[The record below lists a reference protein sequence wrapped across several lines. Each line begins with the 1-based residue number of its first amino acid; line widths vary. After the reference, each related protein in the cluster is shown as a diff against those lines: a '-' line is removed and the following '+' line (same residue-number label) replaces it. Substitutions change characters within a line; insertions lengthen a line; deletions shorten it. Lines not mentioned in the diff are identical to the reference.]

1 MLVSG
6 VNYFFRSATIRIP
19 YRVDSSLLLPSAA
32 RCLMKNAT
40 RPNERAGGRLR
51 RQLSLTTRRELIEA
65 VAARYRAAERN
76 QKKEILDEFVKV
88 TGFHRKHA
96 IRALKK
102 SPKPETPAPRQRARI
117 YDEAVREALTIV
129 WEAADR
135 ICGKRLRQVIAGL
148 VGAMERH
155 GHLQLDGEVRES
167 LLCMSAA
174 TMDRL
179 LTTVRGTAKQGRRK
193 TTNNT
198 LLRKSIPVRTF
209 GDWRDPAPGFF
220 EMDMVVHCG
229 KATVGS
235 YVHSLVLTDIASG
248 WTEAIAMVVREQTLI
263 TESVREV
270 RTKLPVTLRGLDV
283 DNDSAFINDTLV
295 DYCRDNKIELTRC
308 RAYKK
313 NDQAWIE
320 QKNGA
325 VIRRMVGYGRLE
337 GAAAA
342 VALNKLYTSARLF
355 VNFFQ
360 PSFKLLSKTRE
371 GAKVIKKYHPPATPC
386 ERLLERKDVS
396 DEGKRQLHETLTAL
410 DPVRLL
416 SEIREAQRV
425 IAQLEIGAIDSET
438 AQTTAALSGFVASL
452 STAWRDGEV
461 RPTHRKRSSG
471 PRTYRTRVDP
481 FEAVW
486 PQVQQWLNE
495 QPDANAKDLFHRLRE
510 SMPGAFAPG
519 QLRTLQR
526 RVKQWRSEVARQL
539 VFGLE
544 SAAEMERHMSVVA
557 ANADGVQ
564 A

>member
-1 MLVSG
+1 V
-6 VNYFFRSATIRIP
+6 
-19 YRVDSSLLLPSAA
+19 
-32 RCLMKNAT
+32 
-40 RPNERAGGRLR
+40 
-51 RQLSLTTRRELIEA
+51 TTRRELIDA
-65 VAARYRAAERN
+65 VAARYRAAGRN

-96 IRALKK
+96 IRVLKRA
-102 SPKPETPAPRQRARI
+102 PRRETPEPRRRARI

-148 VGAMERH
+148 VDAMERH
-155 GHLQLDGEVRES
+155 GHLKLDAEVRES
-167 LLCMSAA
+167 LLSMSAA

-179 LTTVRGTAKQGRRK
+179 LTPVRDVAKQGRRR
-193 TTNNT
+193 TMINT
-198 LLRKSIPVRTF
+198 PLRKRIPVRTF
-209 GDWRDPAPGFF
+209 GDWHDPSPGFF

-229 KATVGS
+229 KSTVGS
-235 YVHSLVLTDIASG
+235 YVHSLVMTDIASG
-248 WTEAIAMVVREQTLI
+248 WTEAVAMVVREQTLV
-263 TESVREV
+263 TESVSDI
-270 RTKLPVTLRGLDV
+270 RTKLLFPVRGLDV

-337 GAAAA
+337 GAQTAA
-342 VALNKLYTSARLF
+342 VLNKLYTSARLF

-360 PSFKLLSKTRE
+360 PSFKLLSKIRE

-386 ERLLERKDVS
+386 ERLLDREDVS
-396 DEGKRQLHETLTAL
+396 DECKKQLRQTLAAL

-425 IAQLEIGAIDSET
+425 LAQLEVGVANAET
-438 AQTTAALSGFVASL
+438 AQSPPELSGFVANL
-452 STAWRDGEV
+452 STVWRDGEV
-461 RPTHRKRSSG
+461 RPTHRKRSTG

-486 PQVQQWLNE
+486 LQVQQWLNE
-495 QPDANAKDLFHRLRE
+495 RPDANAKDLFLRLQE
-510 SMPGAFAPG
+510 CMPGAFPPG

-526 RVKQWRSEVARQL
+526 RVKQWRSEIARQL
-539 VFGLE
+539 VLGFE
-544 SAAEMERHMSVVA
+544 SQAEMHGDMSVA
-557 ANADGVQ
+557 SASINSEGVRP
-564 A
+564 

>member
-1 MLVSG
+1 MRRG
-6 VNYFFRSATIRIP
+6 VLKRSPR
-19 YRVDSSLLLPSAA
+19 
-32 RCLMKNAT
+32 
-40 RPNERAGGRLR
+40 
-51 RQLSLTTRRELIEA
+51 
-65 VAARYRAAERN
+65 
-76 QKKEILDEFVKV
+76 
-88 TGFHRKHA
+88 
-96 IRALKK
+96 
-102 SPKPETPAPRQRARI
+102 PETPEPRQRARI
-117 YDEAVREALTIV
+117 YNEAVREALTIV

-148 VGAMERH
+148 IDAMERH
-155 GHLQLDGEVRES
+155 GHLKLDAAVRES
-167 LLCMSAA
+167 LLSMSAA

-179 LTTVRGTAKQGRRK
+179 LKTVRDTAKQGRRR
-193 TTNNT
+193 TMINT
-198 LLRKSIPVRTF
+198 PLRKSIAVRTF
-209 GDWRDPAPGFF
+209 GDWNDPSPGFF

-229 KATVGS
+229 KSTVGS

-263 TESVREV
+263 TESVSEV
-270 RTKLPVTLRGLDV
+270 RTKLPFAVRGLDV

-295 DYCRDNKIELTRC
+295 GYCRDNKIELTRC

-342 VALNKLYTSARLF
+342 AALNKLYTSVRLF

-386 ERLLERKDVS
+386 ERLLDRKDVS
-396 DEGKRQLHETLTAL
+396 DECKEQLRQTLAAL

-425 IAQLEIGAIDSET
+425 IAQLEVGAANADM
-438 AQTTAALSGFVASL
+438 AQSTPPDMAQSTPPLNGFVASL
-452 STAWRDGEV
+452 STVWRDGEV
-461 RPTHRKRSSG
+461 RPTHRKRTTG

-486 PQVQQWLNE
+486 PQVQSWLNE
-495 QPDANAKDLFHRLRE
+495 QPDANAKDLFLRLQE
-510 SMPGAFAPG
+510 SMPGAFPPG

-526 RVKQWRSEVARQL
+526 RVKQWRSEIARQL
-539 VFGLE
+539 VLGLE
-544 SAAEMERHMSVVA
+544 SDLDINREMSVEVRS
-557 ANADGVQ
+557 
-564 A
+564 

>member
-1 MLVSG
+1 
-6 VNYFFRSATIRIP
+6 
-19 YRVDSSLLLPSAA
+19 
-32 RCLMKNAT
+32 MKGL
-40 RPNERAGGRLR
+40 GGRLR
-51 RQLSLTTRRELIEA
+51 GQLSVTTRRELIEA
-65 VAARYRAAERN
+65 VAARYRAADRK
-76 QKKEILDEFVKV
+76 QKREILNEFVKV

-96 IRALKK
+96 IRVLLKN
-102 SPKPETPAPRQRARI
+102 APRQASREPRQRTRI
-117 YDEAVREALTIV
+117 YNEAVREALTIV
-129 WEAADR
+129 WEASDR
-135 ICGKRLRQVIAGL
+135 ICGKRLHQAIAGL
-148 VGAMERH
+148 IEAMERH
-155 GHLQLDGEVRES
+155 GHLRLDPTVRES
-167 LLCMSAA
+167 LLSMSAA

-179 LTTVRGTAKQGRRK
+179 LTTVRDTAKQGRRR
-193 TTNNT
+193 TMINT
-198 LLRKSIPVRTF
+198 ALRKSIAVRIF
-209 GDWRDPAPGFF
+209 GDWHDPAPGFF

-229 KATVGS
+229 KSTVGS

-263 TESVREV
+263 TESVSGIRA
-270 RTKLPVTLRGLDV
+270 KLPFPVRGLDV
-283 DNDSAFINDTLV
+283 DNDSAFINETLV

-337 GAAAA
+337 GAEAAA
-342 VALNKLYTSARLF
+342 ALNKLYTSARLF

-396 DEGKRQLHETLTAL
+396 DECKGQLRETLAAL

-425 IAQLEIGAIDSET
+425 IAQLEIGVANSET
-438 AQTTAALSGFVASL
+438 TQTTSALSGFVASL
-452 STAWRDGEV
+452 STAWRNGEV
-461 RPTHRKRSSG
+461 RPTHRKRNSG

-486 PQVQQWLNE
+486 PQVQRWLNE
-495 QPDANAKDLFHRLRE
+495 QPDANAKDLFLRLRE

-526 RVKQWRSEVARQL
+526 RVKQWRSEIARQL

-544 SAAEMERHMSVVA
+544 SEAEMDRSISVAA
-557 ANADGVQ
+557 ANADGVH

>member
-1 MLVSG
+1 M
-6 VNYFFRSATIRIP
+6 
-19 YRVDSSLLLPSAA
+19 
-32 RCLMKNAT
+32 
-40 RPNERAGGRLR
+40 
-51 RQLSLTTRRELIEA
+51 TTRRELIEA
-65 VAARYRAAERN
+65 VAARYWGAGRD

-96 IRALKK
+96 IRVLKK
-102 SPKPETPAPRQRARI
+102 SPRQGSREPRQRTRI
-117 YDEAVREALTIV
+117 YNEAVREALTIL

-148 VGAMERH
+148 VDAMERH
-155 GHLQLDGEVRES
+155 GHLRLDAAVRER
-167 LLCMSAA
+167 LLSMSAA

-179 LTTVRGTAKQGRRK
+179 LTTVRDTAKQGRRR
-193 TTNNT
+193 TMINT
-198 LLRKSIPVRTF
+198 PLRKSIAVRTF
-209 GDWRDPAPGFF
+209 GDWNDPCPGFL

-229 KATVGS
+229 KSTKGS

-248 WTEAIAMVVREQTLI
+248 WTEAMAMVVREQTLV
-263 TESVREV
+263 TESVSEI
-270 RTKLPVTLRGLDV
+270 RTKLPFAVRGLDV

-295 DYCRDNKIELTRC
+295 GYCRDNKIELTRC

-337 GAAAA
+337 GARTTA
-342 VALNKLYTSARLF
+342 VLNKLYTSARLF

-360 PSFKLLSKTRE
+360 PSFKLISKTRE

-396 DEGKRQLHETLTAL
+396 DEYKAELRQTLAAL

-416 SEIREAQRV
+416 SKIREAQREL
-425 IAQLEIGAIDSET
+425 AQLEVGVANVER
-438 AQTTAALSGFVASL
+438 AQSTPELSGFVASL
-452 STAWRDGEV
+452 STVWRDGEV
-461 RPTHRKRSSG
+461 RPTHRKRSNG

-486 PQVQQWLNE
+486 LQVQQWLNE
-495 QPDANAKDLFHRLRE
+495 QPDANAKELFRRLQE
-510 SMPGAFAPG
+510 SMPGVFPPG
-519 QLRTLQR
+519 QVRTLQR
-526 RVKQWRSEVARQL
+526 RVQQWRSEIARQL
-539 VFGLE
+539 VLGVDPAPESEKDATCSAIVGARSFNGNGLAPGA
-544 SAAEMERHMSVVA
+544 SA
-557 ANADGVQ
+557 
-564 A
+564 

>member
-1 MLVSG
+1 
-6 VNYFFRSATIRIP
+6 
-19 YRVDSSLLLPSAA
+19 
-32 RCLMKNAT
+32 MKGT
-40 RPNERAGGRLR
+40 GGRLR
-51 RQLSLTTRRELIEA
+51 GQLSVTTRRELIEA
-65 VAARYRAAERN
+65 VAARYRAASRN

-96 IRALKK
+96 IRVLKRA
-102 SPKPETPAPRQRARI
+102 PRQGAPEPRQRARI
-117 YDEAVREALTIV
+117 YNEAVREALTIV

-148 VGAMERH
+148 VDAMEHH
-155 GHLQLDGEVRES
+155 GHLKLDTAVRES
-167 LLCMSAA
+167 LLSMSAA
-174 TMDRL
+174 TMDRV
-179 LTTVRGTAKQGRRK
+179 LTTVRDTAKQGRRRMMV
-193 TTNNT
+193 NT
-198 LLRKSIPVRTF
+198 PLRKCIAVRTF
-209 GDWRDPAPGFF
+209 GDWHDPAPGFF

-229 KATVGS
+229 KSTLGS

-248 WTEAIAMVVREQTLI
+248 WTEAIAMAVREQTLV
-263 TESVREV
+263 TESVTEIQS
-270 RTKLPVTLRGLDV
+270 KLPFPVRGLDV

-295 DYCRDNKIELTRC
+295 NYCRDNKIELTRC

-325 VIRRMVGYGRLE
+325 VVRRMVGYGRLE
-337 GAAAA
+337 GAQTAA
-342 VALNKLYTSARLF
+342 VLNKLYTSARLF

-396 DEGKRQLHETLTAL
+396 EECKEQLRQKLVAL
-410 DPVRLL
+410 DPVQLL
-416 SEIREAQRV
+416 SEIREAQRML
-425 IAQLEIGAIDSET
+425 AQLEVGVVKIEI
-438 AQTTAALSGFVASL
+438 AQSTPELSGFVASL

-461 RPTHRKRSSG
+461 RLTHRKRTNG
-471 PRTYRTRVDP
+471 PRAYRTRVDP
-481 FEAVW
+481 FVAVW

-495 QPDANAKDLFHRLRE
+495 QPDANAKDLFLRLQE
-510 SMPGAFAPG
+510 SMPGAFPPG

-526 RVKQWRSEVARQL
+526 RVKQWRSEIARQL

-544 SAAEMERHMSVVA
+544 SEAEMDGNMSVVSAA
-557 ANADGVQ
+557 ANADGVNP
-564 A
+564 